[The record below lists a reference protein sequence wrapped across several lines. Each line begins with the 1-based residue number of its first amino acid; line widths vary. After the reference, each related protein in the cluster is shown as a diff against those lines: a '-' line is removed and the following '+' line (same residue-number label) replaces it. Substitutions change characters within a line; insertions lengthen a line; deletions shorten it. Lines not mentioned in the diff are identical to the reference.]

1 MTQVRIGVIGV
12 GWWGT
17 VGHLEPL
24 SANPQV
30 EIAAIWSR
38 TEGKAQARAEQYGV
52 PRHYTDY
59 RKMIDE
65 AELDGVVIA
74 STPNMH
80 FEQARYALERGLHVL
95 VEKPFVLCAEHAMEL
110 RRLAT
115 QGNRLLSVCHP
126 VLFMPAMIRARELVR
141 SGALGQ
147 LVMVSAVHAQR
158 VYDLYKG
165 DVETVFDQR
174 PGMPRPND
182 LSYADPSIVG
192 GGEGHTQAS
201 HIVGT
206 ILWLTG
212 LEPTYVYCAMNPLD
226 TQVDVIDAMV
236 IRFSNGCLA
245 AVGANGLLPAGV
257 AARGAA
263 SRAPARQRTHHTA
276 VVRTAIPL
284 TEDQVEALV
293 AAITKRVRGTIE
305 LEQEVDPKVIG
316 GVWMRIDDT
325 IIDGSIR
332 GRIELLRRHLC
343 VQCRVILQSGFAADS
358 FTQDIAPFEGQDR

>member
-95 VEKPFVLCAEHAMEL
+95 MEKPFVLCAEHAMEL

-201 HIVGT
+201 HILGT

-257 AARGAA
+257 AARGVQLHGAHGILEVGGLTGDLTLFSDGQTGPQALAVPTVEGLDTRAAVGANFVRAMLGEEPLHVETGVALDEACILDAAYRSAA
-263 SRAPARQRTHHTA
+263 SGREEAIDRQRLA
-276 VVRTAIPL
+276 
-284 TEDQVEALV
+284 QS
-293 AAITKRVRGTIE
+293 AAFGE
-305 LEQEVDPKVIG
+305 
-316 GVWMRIDDT
+316 
-325 IIDGSIR
+325 
-332 GRIELLRRHLC
+332 
-343 VQCRVILQSGFAADS
+343 
-358 FTQDIAPFEGQDR
+358 